1 MVNAALG
8 SNASVKSE
16 PQETIGTIPTRL
28 QTRQSETTNTTH
40 APANTPDN
48 QGLSVFVALSERVF
62 LGYQQQIRRQQ
73 PSRSQIDHGANHAS
87 SNSREL
93 EVYKA
98 VAQQVFVQYQRNRLM
113 HRSSR
118 RRRNGPNQPV
128 IQVQGQPMDP
138 RAISKRQTPPITGPR
153 RKSPTHS
160 DEQISRT
167 ASESINNNGPVANK
181 ISYHRLMQIVLHAF
195 QEMSNDVAQQASD
208 LATISA
214 AAPAQSA
221 AIVVPTVASL
231 TASAQVSESSP
242 NVSPALT
249 SRRRR

>member
-28 QTRQSETTNTTH
+28 QTRQSETTNTTD
-40 APANTPDN
+40 APANTPDK

-87 SNSREL
+87 SNRQL

-98 VAQQVFVQYQRNRLM
+98 VAQQVFVQYQRNRM
-113 HRSSR
+113 RHRSLR

-138 RAISKRQTPPITGPR
+138 RAIPKRQTPPITGPR
-153 RKSPTHS
+153 RNSPTHS
-160 DEQISRT
+160 DERISRT
-167 ASESINNNGPVANK
+167 ASESINNGPVANK

-195 QEMSNDVAQQASD
+195 QEMSNDVARQASD

-221 AIVVPTVASL
+221 AIVVPSVASL

-249 SRRRR
+249 SRRR